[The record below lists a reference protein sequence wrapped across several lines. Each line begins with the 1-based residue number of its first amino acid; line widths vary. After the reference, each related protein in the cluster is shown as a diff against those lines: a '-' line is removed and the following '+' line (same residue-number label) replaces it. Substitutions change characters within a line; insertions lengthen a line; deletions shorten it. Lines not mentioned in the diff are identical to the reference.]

1 MTETG
6 FTPFEFKSRLIL
18 TELLGRRASTLSE
31 LTEGIKEV
39 PLSSIYHH
47 THRFLQQHHF
57 LSPEPPND
65 FAYWTTN
72 MLNDEIAGERLA
84 SIDVTQF
91 VKLSDLRKRFL
102 DLLENYQAERSRS
115 APEKANERN
124 SEARCPDGEEFHF
137 MGSHIFVIPTGKIAW
152 NIPEFVNILKS
163 VSIHSIYFHMFEAKL
178 RLEKGDN
185 DFSIWLRSAGRHRE
199 ADEIS
204 GLDPY
209 TFTLEG
215 LREKLLEIVS
225 DAAG

>member
-1 MTETG
+1 VSPS
-6 FTPFEFKSRLIL
+6 PFEFKSRLIL
-18 TELLGRRASTLSE
+18 TELLGRRAATLPE
-31 LTEGIKEV
+31 LADGIRTV

-72 MLNDEIAGERLA
+72 ELNDEVAGEKLA
-84 SIDVTQF
+84 SIDIMQF
-91 VKLSDLRKRFL
+91 GKLPDLRKRFVE
-102 DLLENYQAERSRS
+102 LLEGYLKTANYSVSR
-115 APEKANERN
+115 
-124 SEARCPDGEEFHF
+124 RCPEGEEFHF
-137 MGSHIFVIPTGKIAW
+137 MSSHIFVVPA
-152 NIPEFVNILKS
+152 NRVASDLPEFIDALKT

-185 DFSIWLRSAGRHRE
+185 DFSIWLRSAGKEEE
-199 ADEIS
+199 AEQIS

-215 LREKLLEIVS
+215 LRDKLIEIVS
-225 DAAG
+225 NGAS

>member
-1 MTETG
+1 MTESQT
-6 FTPFEFKSRLIL
+6 TPFEFKSRLIL
-18 TELLGRRASTLSE
+18 TELLGRRAATLSE
-31 LTEGIKEV
+31 LTDGIREV

-65 FAYWTTN
+65 FAYWATN

-102 DLLENYQAERSRS
+102 QLLENYQAERSE
-115 APEKANERN
+115 AAAGKGKNFG
-124 SEARCPDGEEFHF
+124 SEARCPEGEEFHF
-137 MGSHIFVIPTGKIAW
+137 MGSHIFVIPTGKVAW
-152 NIPEFVNILKS
+152 NVADFVDILKS
-163 VSIHSIYFHMFEAKL
+163 ISIHSIYFHMFEAKL

-185 DFSIWLRSAGRHRE
+185 DFSIWLRSAGRTEE
-199 ADEIS
+199 ASEIS

-215 LREKLLEIVS
+215 LREKLLEIMT
-225 DAAG
+225 DASS